1 MRQLSWRTWRGVLVR
16 SVQNFVNDNC
26 SDWAAALTYY
36 GVLALFPSAI
46 VVVALVGLVSDGEQT
61 VDTVVDLAN
70 QVGAG
75 SVLTDDEGGVIGVIR
90 TVVLDQSNPK
100 LLLSFGLAGALWSAS
115 GFIGAFTRA
124 SNAIYGVTEGRPV
137 WKLRPLQIGLA
148 AITLVLLAVVALGLI
163 VSGPVTDAV
172 GDLINAGGLA
182 RTTWSVAKWPV
193 LAMIMM
199 ALLSLLFW
207 IAPNVRQ
214 PRFRWLTP
222 GGAVALVSWAA
233 ASFGFGLYVANFG
246 SYDTT
251 YGSLGR
257 GHRVPGLAL
266 PVQLGADAGRADQ
279 RRGAARAAVAGRRP
293 GPGGA
298 GAAAAQARRRLS
310 PRYRLGCPV
319 RPEPGR
325 GPVRGPVPVYRV
337 GCRVAQKAWSV
348 ATASTDRGSTN
359 R

>member
-1 MRQLSWRTWRGVLVR
+1 MTTTEPGTTREGAHGTRVPRRMRQLSWRTWRGVLVR

-36 GVLALFPSAI
+36 GVLAVFPSAI
-46 VVVALVGLVSDGEQT
+46 VIVALVGLVSSGEQT
-61 VDTVVDLAN
+61 VDTIVELAG

-75 SVLTDDEGGVIGVIR
+75 SVLSDDEDGVVGVIR

-100 LLLSFGLAGALWSAS
+100 LLLSFGLLGALWSAS

-124 SNAIYGVTEGRPV
+124 SNAIYGVDEGRPV

-182 RTTWSVAKWPV
+182 RTVWSVAKWPV

-199 ALLSLLFW
+199 SLLSLLFW

-222 GGAVALVSWAA
+222 GGAVALVSWAV
-233 ASFGFGLYVANFG
+233 ASFGFGLYVTNFS

-251 YGSLGR
+251 YGSLGAAIAFLVWLYLSNSALMLGVQINAEVQR
-257 GHRVPGLAL
+257 GRQLQAGDPDPEEPVL
-266 PVQLGADAGRADQ
+266 PPRKPADD
-279 RRGAARAAVAGRRP
+279 
-293 GPGGA
+293 
-298 GAAAAQARRRLS
+298 
-310 PRYRLGCPV
+310 
-319 RPEPGR
+319 
-325 GPVRGPVPVYRV
+325 
-337 GCRVAQKAWSV
+337 
-348 ATASTDRGSTN
+348 
-359 R
+359 

>member
-1 MRQLSWRTWRGVLVR
+1 MTTTEPGTTLDGTPGTRVPRRMRQLSWRTWRGVLVR

-46 VVVALVGLVSDGEQT
+46 VVVALVGLVSSGEQT

-75 SVLTDDEGGVIGVIR
+75 AVLTDDENGVIGVIR

-251 YGSLGR
+251 YGSLGAAIAFLVWLYLSNSALMLGVQINAEVQR
-257 GHRVPGLAL
+257 GRQLQGGDPDPEEPVL
-266 PVQLGADAGRADQ
+266 PP
-279 RRGAARAAVAGRRP
+279 RRP
-293 GPGGA
+293 A
-298 GAAAAQARRRLS
+298 
-310 PRYRLGCPV
+310 
-319 RPEPGR
+319 
-325 GPVRGPVPVYRV
+325 
-337 GCRVAQKAWSV
+337 
-348 ATASTDRGSTN
+348 DD
-359 R
+359 

>member
-1 MRQLSWRTWRGVLVR
+1 MTTTDPGTTLGGGTRPARVPRRMRQLSWRTWRGVLVR
-16 SVQNFVNDNC
+16 SVRNFVTDNC

-46 VVVALVGLVSDGEQT
+46 VVVALVGLVSSGEQT

-75 SVLTDDEGGVIGVIR
+75 SVLTDDEGGVVGVIR
-90 TVVLDQSNPK
+90 SVVLEQSNPK
-100 LLLSFGLAGALWSAS
+100 LLLSFGLLGALWSAS

-124 SNAIYGVTEGRPV
+124 SNAVYGVTEGRPV

-182 RTTWSVAKWPV
+182 RTTWSVAKWPA

-199 ALLSLLFW
+199 VLLSLLFW

-251 YGSLGR
+251 YGSLGAAIAFLVWLYLSNSALMLGVQINAEVQR
-257 GHRVPGLAL
+257 GRQLQAGDPDPEEPVL
-266 PVQLGADAGRADQ
+266 PP
-279 RRGAARAAVAGRRP
+279 RRP
-293 GPGGA
+293 A
-298 GAAAAQARRRLS
+298 
-310 PRYRLGCPV
+310 
-319 RPEPGR
+319 
-325 GPVRGPVPVYRV
+325 
-337 GCRVAQKAWSV
+337 
-348 ATASTDRGSTN
+348 DD
-359 R
+359 

>member
-1 MRQLSWRTWRGVLVR
+1 MTTTDPGTTLGGTLGTRVPRRIRQLSWRTWRGVVVR
-16 SVQNFVNDNC
+16 SARNFVADNC

-46 VVVALVGLVSDGEQT
+46 VVVALVGLVSNGEQT
-61 VDTVVDLAN
+61 VATVVDLAR
-70 QVGAG
+70 QMGAG
-75 SVLTDDEGGVIGVIR
+75 SVVADDGIVKVIGE
-90 TVVLDQSNPK
+90 VVDQESSAK
-100 LLLSFGLAGALWSAS
+100 ALLSFGLLGALWSAS

-182 RTTWSVAKWPV
+182 RTVWSVAKWPV
-193 LAMIMM
+193 LALIMM
-199 ALLSLLFW
+199 VLLSLLFW

-222 GGAVALVSWAA
+222 GGAVALFAWAL

-246 SYDTT
+246 SYDAT
-251 YGSLGR
+251 YGSLGAAIAFL
-257 GHRVPGLAL
+257 VWLYLSNSAL
-266 PVQLGADAGRADQ
+266 MLGVQINAEVQ
-279 RRGAARAAVAGRRP
+279 RGRRLQ
-293 GPGGA
+293 A
-298 GAAAAQARRRLS
+298 GDPDPDEPVLP
-310 PRYRLGCPV
+310 PRKPA
-319 RPEPGR
+319 E
-325 GPVRGPVPVYRV
+325 
-337 GCRVAQKAWSV
+337 S
-348 ATASTDRGSTN
+348 
-359 R
+359 